1 MPGRDGGG
9 PLGAG
14 PLTGRGLGP
23 CAGNRLKYAAG
34 AGAGIGLGLGLGL
47 GLGRRRRFRAAS
59 STPADVSGKSRKQ
72 LLLEQKDQLT
82 RRLDAIERQ
91 MKDL

>member
-1 MPGRDGGG
+1 MPGRDGSG

-23 CAGNRLKYAAG
+23 CAGRRLKYAAG

-47 GLGRRRRFRAAS
+47 GLGRRRRFRGAG
-59 STPADVSGKSRKQ
+59 STPAAVSGKTRKQ
-72 LLLEQKDQLT
+72 LLQEQKDLLT

-91 MKDL
+91 MNDL

>member
-1 MPGRDGGG
+1 MPGRDGSG

-14 PLTGRGLGP
+14 PLTGRGLAP

-34 AGAGIGLGLGLGL
+34 AGIGLGLGLGL
-47 GLGRRRRFRAAS
+47 GFGRRRRFRAAS
-59 STPADVSGKSRKQ
+59 QPAVSSETRKQ
-72 LLLEQKDQLT
+72 LLQEQKDLLT

-91 MKDL
+91 ISNL